1 MWGVGIY
8 FVCLI
13 VLIPYVVLNLFIAV
27 VSSVYEN
34 RQSAVDTEMYFLTQ
48 GSSAHPT

>member
-34 RQSAVDTEMYFLTQ
+34 WASADDAEVYFL
-48 GSSAHPT
+48 A